1 MAQAQGENPVARNG
15 FEEVSRPGERD
26 KEAGSNRGLRRRVPI
41 QHDLVIMRRDETTSE
56 PTDEPTL
63 LLDHPTIS
71 HRHARF
77 IVGGGK
83 VSIEDLGSDNGT
95 WVNSERISA
104 ETELRPG
111 DHISVGVFM
120 LRFDGASVEIRS
132 HTAAGTLGAY
142 DVSKQIGARAR
153 PLYLLRDVTFELPPG
168 QLVCVIGASGS
179 GKTTLMNIIS
189 GRRKPTSGAVKLG
202 RFDIHEC
209 FSMLKQDMAYV
220 PQRDPLHEYLTLRQA
235 LTYSARLRLPSDVT
249 AETRN
254 HMIADAAES
263 VGLEHRLDVKIAAL
277 SGGERKRA
285 SLATEILS
293 RPDLLFLDEVTT
305 GLDESTDREIM
316 QLLKQLVL
324 RGMTI
329 ICVTHTL
336 ANIEEV
342 ADEIVVMGRGGLVT
356 FSGTPAQLREF
367 FSIRQLGEVFEAVDR
382 VGPETWHERFEA
394 LSGLRNVARVRSH
407 PPGMG
412 HSPEKKISTFGD
424 ISHALRQFAI
434 LTERNVA
441 LLLGDVRTLV
451 MAAIQSVAVGALL
464 GFAFTD
470 FGKGFEF
477 GSSKVS
483 FLVVLGITCIWIGCA
498 GAAKAI
504 VGELPIY
511 LRERDIN
518 LSTAAFVLSKFLVT
532 ACFAVCQVLI
542 LMLVASLL
550 AQEIPGVPWEQ
561 FLLASLAAVSGV
573 AIGLVISSVSNSR
586 DQAAVVVP
594 LALAPQLIFGSGLMS
609 NLSWYATKVAQ
620 IVIGAYWSRQAMT
633 AALIAHDTGVMKV
646 DAVHGQ
652 IVPVTA
658 QPLGLSVLAL
668 SLQTAAWLV
677 IAIVIMHVRHGQKTT

>member
-1 MAQAQGENPVARNG
+1 MAQAGTGSRAARNEFDETFG
-15 FEEVSRPGERD
+15 RRRD
-26 KEAGSNRGLRRRVPI
+26 SGWRAADGRRRVPVR
-41 QHDLVIMRRDETTSE
+41 HGLVIMRRDESTPEEESE
-56 PTDEPTL
+56 PAL
-63 LLDHPTIS
+63 LLDHPTVS
-71 HRHARF
+71 RRHARF
-77 IVGGGK
+77 SVASGK
-83 VSIEDLGSDNGT
+83 ISIEDLASDNGT
-95 WVNSERISA
+95 WVNGERITTAA
-104 ETELRPG
+104 ELKPG
-111 DHISVGVFM
+111 DQISVGVFI
-120 LRFDGASVEIRS
+120 LRFDGASVEVRS
-132 HTAAGTLGAY
+132 HTAAGTLRAY
-142 DVSKQIGARAR
+142 EVSKRIRAGTR
-153 PLYLLRDVTFELPPG
+153 QLYLLRDATFELPPG
-168 QLVCVIGASGS
+168 QLVFVIGASGS

-220 PQRDPLHEYLTLRQA
+220 PQRDPLHEHLTLRQA
-235 LTYSARLRLPSDVT
+235 LTYSARLRLPSDVM

-254 HMIADAAES
+254 HIIEDAAES

-356 FSGTPAQLREF
+356 FSGTPDQMREF

-382 VGPETWHERFEA
+382 VGPETWHKRFEA
-394 LSGLRNVARVRSH
+394 VSGLRNVARARSH
-407 PPGMG
+407 QTGFG
-412 HSPEKKISTFGD
+412 HRPERKVSTFSD
-424 ISHALRQFAI
+424 IAHALRQFAI
-434 LTERNVA
+434 LTERNIA
-441 LLLGDVRTLV
+441 LLFGDVRTLA
-451 MAAIQSVAVGALL
+451 MAAIQAIAVGALL
-464 GFAFTD
+464 GFAFSD
-470 FGKGFEF
+470 FGRGFEL

-518 LSTAAFVLSKFLVT
+518 LSTTAFVLSKFLVI
-532 ACFAVCQVLI
+532 ACFAIFQVLI
-542 LMLVASLL
+542 LMLASSAI
-550 AQEIPGVPWEQ
+550 AQQIPGRPWEQ

-586 DQAAVVVP
+586 DQAAVIVP

-620 IVIGAYWSRQAMT
+620 LVIGAYWSRQAMT
-633 AALIAHDTGVMKV
+633 AALIAHDQGIMKV

-658 QPLGLSVLAL
+658 QPLDLSALAL
-668 SLQTAAWLV
+668 SLQTVAWLV
-677 IAIVIMHVRHGQKTT
+677 LTIIIMHVRHGQKTT